1 MTRTRWLGATGI
13 RVPEIAV
20 DGEDLEVV
28 DESRVRIGEQVLD
41 ALVLDGVEQGNRLSA
56 AHERG
61 VPVIVRA
68 ADENGVAEALA
79 RPEVACAL
87 VPAEHREL
95 RELDLRRLKYG

>member
-1 MTRTRWLGATGI
+1 MGRTRWLGATGI
-13 RVPEIAV
+13 RVPEIAI

-41 ALVLDGVEQGNRLSA
+41 ALVLDRVEQGDRLSE
-56 AHERG
+56 AHEHG

-68 ADENGVAEALA
+68 ADEKGVAEALA

-87 VPAEHREL
+87 VSADRREL